1 MSPQSQGLFQ
11 QIIAQS
17 GSNFSP
23 SLHSITASEA
33 ARFGI
38 EASIAM
44 GCVLGDGEDRRLEC
58 LQGKK
63 ETMTMTITTIITA
76 GLDLEKFV
84 RLNSVLGVNL
94 KPNED
99 ADYAQDP
106 FLPMSPMEALRTGR
120 RRGLAR
126 AGTPW

>member
-58 LQGKK
+58 LQGKDD
-63 ETMTMTITTIITA
+63 ETKLAHLHPDT
-76 GLDLEKFV
+76 DLHC
-84 RLNSVLGVNL
+84 
-94 KPNED
+94 
-99 ADYAQDP
+99 
-106 FLPMSPMEALRTGR
+106 
-120 RRGLAR
+120 R
-126 AGTPW
+126 AGPGKVCPAELCARSQSEA

>member
-1 MSPQSQGLFQ
+1 MTLVGQSAGSSSALYHLMSPQSQGLFQ

-58 LQGKK
+58 LQGK
-63 ETMTMTITTIITA
+63 ET
-76 GLDLEKFV
+76 E
-84 RLNSVLGVNL
+84 
-94 KPNED
+94 E
-99 ADYAQDP
+99 
-106 FLPMSPMEALRTGR
+106 RT
-120 RRGLAR
+120 
-126 AGTPW
+126 PSD

>member
-58 LQGKK
+58 LQGRK
-63 ETMTMTITTIITA
+63 ENIVIRLTSTA
-76 GLDLEKFV
+76 LQAWTWRSLSG
-84 RLNSVLGVNL
+84 
-94 KPNED
+94 
-99 ADYAQDP
+99 
-106 FLPMSPMEALRTGR
+106 
-120 RRGLAR
+120 
-126 AGTPW
+126 